1 MLWNGRRVLA
11 RVGVES
17 GLLSL
22 AFFHFSSPKGEN
34 RRSGKALGSGRGG
47 EQLMLPGAW
56 RAPAS
61 GRPCRLSG
69 LLGVGPGAVGGTCK
83 LKRLRRGKAR
93 DRDHHRRPAVN
104 SPSGAVANPTH
115 HSRSQCLALS
125 HAYSVTLCFG
135 ERDTLAK
142 GDRIQ
147 WTFGT
152 FSWPFSCQKVILSYK
167 R

>member
-34 RRSGKALGSGRGG
+34 RRSGEALGSGRGG
-47 EQLMLPGAW
+47 EQLVLPGAW
-56 RAPAS
+56 PAPAS

-83 LKRLRRGKAR
+83 LKSLRRGKAR
-93 DRDHHRRPAVN
+93 DRDHHRRRKPHPPQQITV
-104 SPSGAVANPTH
+104 PRPL
-115 HSRSQCLALS
+115 SRLFCYPLLWRKRHIGKGRS
-125 HAYSVTLCFG
+125 YSV
-135 ERDTLAK
+135 D
-142 GDRIQ
+142 I
-147 WTFGT
+147 WY
-152 FSWPFSCQKVILSYK
+152 I
-167 R
+167 